1 MPRASIVLACLVS
14 SFAAFSQSPKTADR
28 AAKWEKEVAAIEK
41 RQSEKP
47 PAKGEIVFAGSSSVR
62 LWDLAKSFPD
72 WKATNSGF
80 GGSEIRDSTLFAD
93 RLILKNEPRAVVF
106 YAGDNDIA
114 NGRTP
119 EQVRDDFK
127 AFTAAIHKAQP
138 RARIH
143 FIAIKPSIARW
154 KKYEAIQK
162 ANALVKEYTTTDE
175 RLNFIDIA
183 PPMLG
188 PDGQP
193 RAELF
198 VNDGLHLSAKGY
210 EVWTEAVKKAVK

>member
-1 MPRASIVLACLVS
+1 MLRVWSFAIVLACSIGVL
-14 SFAAFSQSPKTADR
+14 AQPAKEADR

-41 RQSEKP
+41 RQAEKP
-47 PAKGEIVFAGSSSVR
+47 PVKDGIVFAGSSSVR

-72 WKATNSGF
+72 WNPTNSGF
-80 GGSEIRDSTLFAD
+80 GGSEVRDSTQFAK
-93 RLILKNEPRAVVF
+93 RIILKHEPRAVVF

-127 AFTAAIHKAQP
+127 AFVVAVHTALP
-138 RARIH
+138 TTRIH

-154 KKYEAIQK
+154 KRYETIQK
-162 ANALVKEYTTTDE
+162 ANALVKELTATDD
-175 RLNFIDIA
+175 RLGFIDIA

-188 PDGQP
+188 TDGQP
-193 RAELF
+193 KSEMF
-198 VNDGLHLSAKGY
+198 VKDGLHLSAKGY
-210 EVWTEAVKKAVK
+210 EAWTKLVKNAVK